1 MSGKRDNT
9 AKLDAL
15 LASVTE
21 DILGGEALAEF
32 QEHGLRVE
40 RILLELVRPDPI
52 QPRRVLPERIYHAFH
67 DNRLTPTQT
76 MRELV
81 QMAQLAARQK
91 GRPFDGLLD
100 LLPNP
105 DDEGDDEHKSPLSPE
120 ENLLRDLVNLATTIR
135 DDGQVNPLTVVDV
148 SQGVMRQFRI
158 ETGERRYWATWL
170 LRDFIPGYNGD
181 GMIPCIVI
189 PAESYSPFRQAK
201 ENTARTGLSA
211 IAMARQAALLLL
223 AVHGYELPASSVTND
238 FYRQALDLHLRGKP
252 EYAAEVLTAMGGIS
266 KMHFS
271 RYKALLQLSDES
283 LELADR
289 HNVDEFRLRPV
300 LKLPQEHHAE
310 MVRQIV
316 DLGLTG
322 RQIREIC
329 EQGILEEDIE
339 KDISPKSRQTVRLAK
354 LMKSF
359 DHDQPDDLARVLVD
373 EEKDVQLARAKLQ
386 RMMRYLQQ
394 ADQVLSRLND

>member
-67 DNRLTPTQT
+67 DNRLTPTQAL
-76 MRELV
+76 RELV

-105 DDEGDDEHKSPLSPE
+105 EDEGDDEHKSPLTPE
-120 ENLLRDLVNLATTIR
+120 EALLRDLVNLATTIR

-170 LRDFIPGYNGD
+170 LRDFVPGYNGD

-223 AVHGYELPASSVTND
+223 TVHGYELPASSVTND
-238 FYRQALDLHLRGKP
+238 FYRQALDLDLRSKQEFTG
-252 EYAAEVLTAMGGIS
+252 EILIAMGGIS
-266 KMHFS
+266 RSYLS
-271 RYKALLQLSDES
+271 RYKALLRLTDEA

-289 HNVDEFRLRPV
+289 HNLDEKKLRYIIA
-300 LKLPQEHHAE
+300 LPPEYHIE
-310 MVRQIV
+310 IVRQII
-316 DLGLTG
+316 DLNLTSKQV
-322 RQIREIC
+322 RDIC
-329 EQGILEEDIE
+329 ENGDTEEAEETEDA
-339 KDISPKSRQTVRLAK
+339 KSTLPRSAIQIARVARQSGD
-354 LMKSF
+354 MSGS
-359 DHDQPDDLARVLVD
+359 DLARALLRQEGD
-373 EEKDVQLARAKLQ
+373 KNIARARLQ
-386 RMMRYLQQ
+386 MMRRLLDDAEQH
-394 ADQVLSRLND
+394 LSSE